1 LRDGLFYQYLGVIKI
16 KLYIKNPHGRV
27 VSVTPE
33 IWEKLKHKEGFRLID
48 TPLADKKENDLMNL
62 FKRDLIKMAKREG
75 IKIRTNVTKKEL
87 IEALTE
93 KAGG

>member
-1 LRDGLFYQYLGVIKI
+1 MSLR
-16 KLYIKNPHGRV
+16 
-27 VSVTPE
+27 
-33 IWEKLKHKEGFRLID
+33 
-48 TPLADKKENDLMNL
+48 KKE
-62 FKRDLIKMAKREG
+62 LIQMAKAQG

>member
-1 LRDGLFYQYLGVIKI
+1 M
-16 KLYIKNPHGRV
+16 
-27 VSVTPE
+27 VSVTRE
-33 IWEKLKHKEGFRLID
+33 IWQKLKNEDGYKLVD
-48 TPLADKKENDLMNL
+48 TPVANKRENDLMKL